1 MKRFLTRFRFLPATI
16 FAAVLMLS
24 FRIGD
29 IWEGVDGLLSGTLS
43 VAEAQAQQTQPTTED
58 AAAGSESSDAEKAM
72 EGGEGGE
79 QTDDT
84 MADDTADR
92 RAIDDPTLLTQSEIE
107 LLQQL
112 AERRETLD
120 NRERE
125 IEQREGLL
133 QAAEVRINEKV
144 IELRALQATIEQLI
158 KTYDDQQEAKIGSLV
173 KIYENM
179 KPKDAARIFEEL
191 DMDTLLLVAERMKER
206 KLAPL
211 MAQMNPEK
219 AKEMTVELAKLRQLP
234 RNGEDNVQ

>member
-16 FAAVLMLS
+16 FAAALMLS

-144 IELRALQATIEQLI
+144 IELQALQATIEQLI

>member
-16 FAAVLMLS
+16 FAAALMLS

-92 RAIDDPTLLTQSEIE
+92 RAIEDPTLLTQSEIE

-144 IELRALQATIEQLI
+144 IELQALQATIEQLI

>member
-16 FAAVLMLS
+16 FAAALMLS

-84 MADDTADR
+84 MADDIADR

-144 IELRALQATIEQLI
+144 IELQALQATIEQLI

>member
-1 MKRFLTRFRFLPATI
+1 
-16 FAAVLMLS
+16 
-24 FRIGD
+24 
-29 IWEGVDGLLSGTLS
+29 
-43 VAEAQAQQTQPTTED
+43 
-58 AAAGSESSDAEKAM
+58 
-72 EGGEGGE
+72 
-79 QTDDT
+79 

-144 IELRALQATIEQLI
+144 IELQALQATIEQLI

-234 RNGEDNVQ
+234 RNGENNVQ

>member
-1 MKRFLTRFRFLPATI
+1 MKRFLTRFRFLPATV
-16 FAAVLMLS
+16 FAAALMLS

-43 VAEAQAQQTQPTTED
+43 VAEAQAEQTQPTTED

-144 IELRALQATIEQLI
+144 IELQALQATIEQLI

>member
-1 MKRFLTRFRFLPATI
+1 MKRFLTRFRFLPATV
-16 FAAVLMLS
+16 FAAALMLS

-43 VAEAQAQQTQPTTED
+43 VAEAQAEQTQPTTED